1 MKALVRIKK
10 IILIICIFILTATVS
25 PISSVYSQSEA
36 VNQTMKEV
44 LDEAKKNASTNR
56 YKNIGPIIM
65 IVGVIGLVG
74 FAVYISFFKEDDDEV
89 ASKSKIRK
97 FKSKTSTK

>member
-25 PISSVYSQSEA
+25 PINSVYSQSEA